1 VPNYMKIDLFASELH
16 PFGPNIHL
24 VYQLSTGAII
34 YMDPD
39 YSDILSDEPDVNVSD
54 LFKSGIFEEDA
65 AELNRTYQKI
75 IQAEYSGIFKL
86 RLHTPSG
93 VRWFEICPL
102 LAGYNGNRVIL
113 CTLKNTTAE
122 VEQTEVIARY
132 ANKKNSILHMLA
144 HDLRGPLN
152 IANSVLKSIDLRQ
165 DVEVLHKKTGY
176 IAEILEQS
184 IELIADLVNRE
195 MLETAEVVLLKKRVD
210 IVKKVKEY
218 LAECKRSEI
227 LAQRSFSLT
236 SSAEVILIEID
247 EAKFMQVINNLL
259 ANSLKFT
266 NPHGKI
272 HLDINEKEREVHF
285 TFSDNGIG
293 IPQTD
298 LSVIFDKF
306 SRARRTGLN
315 GEASVGLG
323 LSIVKTII
331 DWHKGRVWCESNVEQ
346 GTAFHITL
354 PKI

>member
-1 VPNYMKIDLFASELH
+1 MKIDVFTSALH

-24 VYQLSTGAII
+24 VYQLSTGTII
-34 YMDPD
+34 YLDPD
-39 YSDILSDEPDVNVSD
+39 YSKILPNEPSVNVSD
-54 LFKSGIFEEDA
+54 LFKAGLFDEDA
-65 AELNRTYQKI
+65 AELNRIYEKI
-75 IQAEYSGIFKL
+75 IQGDFSGIFKL
-86 RLHTPSG
+86 RLNTSAG
-93 VRWFEICPL
+93 TRWFEISPI
-102 LAGYNGNRVIL
+102 LADYDANRVIL
-113 CTLKNTTAE
+113 CTLKNITAE

-165 DVEVLHKKTGY
+165 DVQVLHKKTGY

-210 IVKKVKEY
+210 IVKKMKEY

-227 LAQRSFSLT
+227 LAQRNFSFS
-236 SSAEVILIEID
+236 SSADVIFIEID
-247 EAKFMQVINNLL
+247 EAKFMQIINNLL

-266 NPHGKI
+266 NPHGNI
-272 HLDINEKEREVHF
+272 HLDINEHDREIHF
-285 TFSDNGIG
+285 TFGDNGIG

-331 DWHKGRVWCESNVEQ
+331 DWHKGKVWCESIVEQ
-346 GTAFHITL
+346 GTSFHITL